1 MTLANPSITSP
12 RMGDR
17 SRASRVSPRNITGR
31 TYAQQHAEQEAKQAA
46 EYVDLAAVRRAGF
59 QAGFDAGTDAGSQ
72 NLTNALWELYRS
84 EGMAAIEEFMREL
97 DEVHGTAE

>member
-59 QAGFDAGTDAGSQ
+59 QAGFDAGSQ

>member
-1 MTLANPSITSP
+1 MTLANPSITTP

-46 EYVDLAAVRRAGF
+46 EHVDLAAVRRAGF
-59 QAGFDAGTDAGSQ
+59 LAGFDAGSESLIDW
-72 NLTNALWELYRS
+72 LWSMYRA
-84 EGMAAIEEFMREL
+84 EGLSAVGEFLAEL
-97 DEVHGTAE
+97 DQARAAE